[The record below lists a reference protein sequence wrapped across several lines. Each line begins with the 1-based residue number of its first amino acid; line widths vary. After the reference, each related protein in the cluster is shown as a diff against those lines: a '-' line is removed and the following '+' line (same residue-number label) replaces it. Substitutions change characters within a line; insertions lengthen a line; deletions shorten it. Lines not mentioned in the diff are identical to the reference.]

1 MKNDVQL
8 MVDWIK
14 MARNKAMQL
23 SVTGEINV
31 NTALQIE
38 ASAMYDL
45 LDEALIRAIKLKRLA
60 DEA

>member
-1 MKNDVQL
+1 